1 MEEKNTICFLM
12 GSVTIN
18 NRNIDLNAEINRLLY
33 PKFDINDERFSKA
46 MNKCI
51 NNIMTT
57 IISLAN
63 PVLEYNCV
71 NTEFLK
77 FKLSETENK
86 IIIKLIINEY
96 ITKFFGDS
104 KLLIDGLS
112 KNNIGT
118 DLIELAETFI
128 ECIGGK
134 PNKEIESIVTILNFL
149 SSNDMYTISIGF
161 KEGKLHSVFNLNK
174 KFFPKPLADSYIESK
189 IANSQIPIAVD
200 DISKSIQLIM
210 LKYKDSLPQNSKG
223 FILTSSI
230 NKSKNTPFSTNID
243 VYTSNNDFM
252 KEIDELMNQI
262 NIKEAITYINRMLLT
277 F

>member
-161 KEGKLHSVFNLNK
+161 KEGELHSVFNLNK

-262 NIKEAITYINRMLLT
+262 NIREAIAYINRILLT

>member
-161 KEGKLHSVFNLNK
+161 KEGELHSVFNLNK

-262 NIKEAITYINRMLLT
+262 NIKEAIAYINRMLLT